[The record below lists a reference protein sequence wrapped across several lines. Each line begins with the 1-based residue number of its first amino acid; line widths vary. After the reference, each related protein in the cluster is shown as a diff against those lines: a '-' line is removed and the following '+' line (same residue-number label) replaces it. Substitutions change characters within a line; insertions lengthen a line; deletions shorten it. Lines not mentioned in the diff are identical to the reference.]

1 MFDFLGIYK
10 IIKPNNDY
18 LERLEIWLTFVGS
31 SLSHRILCFFLFS
44 VTISIKS
51 KTQTNTIDLDRVDL
65 SKIILLIIQ
74 TSPRLRKQ
82 CTILIWKSIWFECV
96 SKQSRDIERRYWI
109 IITPTLTRN
118 GKECMIVS
126 HRNLDWGAVI

>member
-44 VTISIKS
+44 TTISIKS
-51 KTQTNTIDLDRVDL
+51 KTQTNTVDLDRVDV
-65 SKIILLIIQ
+65 SKITLLIIQ
-74 TSPRLRKQ
+74 TSPSLRKQ
-82 CTILIWKSIWFECV
+82 CNILIWKSIWFECV
-96 SKQSRDIERRYWI
+96 SKQSRDLERRY
-109 IITPTLTRN
+109 
-118 GKECMIVS
+118 
-126 HRNLDWGAVI
+126 